1 MWPLMG
7 NSLSAVFGRELV
19 WNSNFNFR
27 IHQIRGFIV
36 FHFFELSIPPPPVFF
51 HPEASWR
58 WGEVHQPSKVQQMQ
72 QFLEFFLGLGSERP
86 TNLKKSPKIDF
97 HSGTVP
103 KFHHVSHHF
112 DRVRSWGGLAPGL
125 GLPPMTDGEP
135 ISFRPCQ
142 PRLHVP
148 VWSGSYNHR

>member
-1 MWPLMG
+1 MRRSPPT
-7 NSLSAVFGRELV
+7 
-19 WNSNFNFR
+19 
-27 IHQIRGFIV
+27 
-36 FHFFELSIPPPPVFF
+36 FEGAANAAISGV
-51 HPEASWR
+51 
-58 WGEVHQPSKVQQMQ
+58 
-72 QFLEFFLGLGSERP
+72 FLGLGSERP

-148 VWSGSYNHR
+148 V